1 MRTIKKQIC
10 REELISRLPALFA
23 YMEADETG
31 AFHLHKST
39 DALQGC
45 WGKIVSNI
53 KMFSNLPYL
62 AEFYIV
68 NGETLIHNAEYVALT
83 DEEKKGKTYSL
94 YQSKVYEKNDLS
106 KIITQKEYDG
116 KEDKEKLNYHEIVNV
131 MVDGGKT
138 YSYRTLMNFYYKY
151 KGEYSQ
157 QPLFSFI
164 DRYIGLVDVPVQQTE
179 ETDLMP
185 NKVYLA
191 DLRRLLP
198 IYQRYDVIYQKYSNE
213 YVDYSKQKNLDH
225 SICCAIKT
233 YMRMGGEDM
242 YAFLK
247 GLFDEMNIR
256 VDEAFEMAVGEA
268 QLSILINMNQSQNDL
283 GYLSCYLNEW
293 LPGEF
298 HKKGELCT
306 YDGNTYISNVD
317 NWDWFDERT
326 GELVFFKP
334 DYKEGDEHF
343 TKVSETDNVKDV
355 ISAKYPNG
363 RKKKLE
369 SFTISSKSDS
379 KLNGLRRYTK
389 YINEAGESE
398 EEPDGENWL
407 YFFRTNLVMNISVI
421 TDDDGNI
428 ADIVEY
434 KSSGNRI
441 KATEPDKLAAYGD
454 VIHSITRDAKN
465 RTITFE
471 YYIGAHLTAE
481 KKGSTNTS
489 PIIWTNFAYKDGG
502 VKYTETYSYEEGGE
516 IDKMDEY
523 DVDFDEYVKGE
534 NANDYRFDFHKYAF
548 GINGNMSR
556 TEVYTHRGNLTWDY
570 ISTDSEVTDNGDVDY
585 MYADIIKENYLT
597 GITYKPEVESSVFI
611 DRGNYSA
618 FERHIALSQVNTMED
633 LETYRNGGFFS
644 MQNVNG

>member
-31 AFHLHKST
+31 VFHLHKST

-45 WGKIVSNI
+45 WGKIVSDI
-53 KMFSNLPYL
+53 KMPSNVPYL
-62 AEFYIV
+62 TEFYIV
-68 NGETLIHNAEYVALT
+68 NGKELIHNAEYVALT
-83 DEEKKGKTYSL
+83 EEEKEGNTYSL
-94 YQSKVYEKNDLS
+94 YQNKVYEKNNLS
-106 KIITQKEYDG
+106 EIITQEEYDG
-116 KEDKEKLNYHEIVNV
+116 KDDKERLNYHEIVNV
-131 MVDGGKT
+131 MVVGNKT

-164 DRYIGLVDVPVQQTE
+164 NRYIGLVDVTVQQTE

-185 NKVYLA
+185 SKVYLA

-198 IYQRYDVIYQKYSNE
+198 IYQRYDVIYQE
-213 YVDYSKQKNLDH
+213 YKDGYDDYSKQKNLDH

-233 YMRMGGEDM
+233 YMRMGGEAM

-247 GLFDEMNIR
+247 GLFGEMNTR
-256 VDEAFEMAVGEA
+256 AGEVYAMAVGEA

-293 LPGEF
+293 IPGEL

-317 NWDWFDERT
+317 NTDWFDERI

-334 DYKEGDEHF
+334 DYYKEGNEHF
-343 TKVSETDNVKDV
+343 TKVSETNKASDF
-355 ISAKYPNG
+355 ISSKYPNG
-363 RKKKLE
+363 RKKSE
-369 SFTISSKSDS
+369 SFTIKSKSDS

-389 YINEAGESE
+389 YINEVGEFE

-428 ADIVEY
+428 ADIYEY
-434 KSSGNRI
+434 NSSGNRD
-441 KATEPDKLAAYGD
+441 KATDSDKLAAYGD
-454 VIHSITRDAKN
+454 VIHSITRNTTN

-471 YYIGAHLTAE
+471 YYIGAHLSATKE
-481 KKGSTNTS
+481 TSTDST
-489 PIIWTNFAYKDGG
+489 PIIWTDFVYKDGG

-516 IDKMDEY
+516 IDAMSDN
-523 DVDFDEYVKGE
+523 DFDKYVKGE
-534 NANDYRFDFHKYAF
+534 NTNNYRFDFHKYPF
-548 GINGNMSR
+548 GVNGNMSR

-570 ISTDSEVTDNGDVDY
+570 ISTDSEVTDDGDVDY

-633 LETYRNGGFFS
+633 LETYRNGGFFN

>member
-23 YMEADETG
+23 YLEADETG
-31 AFHLHKST
+31 VFHLHKST

-45 WGKIVSNI
+45 WGKIVSDIEMPSNI
-53 KMFSNLPYL
+53 PYL

-68 NGETLIHNAEYVALT
+68 NGKELIHNAEYVALT
-83 DEEKKGKTYSL
+83 DEEKEGNTYSL
-94 YQSKVYEKNDLS
+94 YQNKVYEKNDLS
-106 KIITQKEYDG
+106 EIITQEGYDEKEN
-116 KEDKEKLNYHEIVNV
+116 KEKLNYHEIVNV
-131 MVDGGKT
+131 MVVGEKT

-164 DRYIGLVDVPVQQTE
+164 GRYIGLVDVTVEQTE
-179 ETDLMP
+179 ERDLMP
-185 NKVYLA
+185 SKVYLA

-198 IYQRYDVIYQKYSNE
+198 IYQRYDVIYQKYKDE
-213 YVDYSKQKNLDH
+213 YTGYSKQKNLDH

-242 YAFLK
+242 YNFLK
-247 GLFDEMNIR
+247 GLFNEMNTR
-256 VDEAFEMAVGEA
+256 AGEAYGMAVGEA

-293 LPGEF
+293 IPGEF
-298 HKKGELCT
+298 HKGGELYT
-306 YDGNTYISNVD
+306 YDGNTYVCDED

-334 DYKEGDEHF
+334 DYYEKSKKEHF
-343 TKVSETDNVKDV
+343 TKVSENVKGNV

-363 RKKKLE
+363 GKKIEGE

-389 YINEAGESE
+389 YINEVGEFE

-434 KSSGNRI
+434 ESTGNRV
-441 KATEPDKLAAYGD
+441 KTTDSNKLAAYGD
-454 VIHSITRDAKN
+454 VIHSITRDKEN

-481 KKGSTNTS
+481 KKGSTDSS
-489 PIIWTNFAYKDGG
+489 PIIWTNFVYKDGG

-516 IDKMDEY
+516 IDKMSDN
-523 DVDFDEYVKGE
+523 DFDKYVKGE
-534 NANDYRFDFHKYAF
+534 NANDYRFDFHKYPF
-548 GINGNMSR
+548 GVNGNMSR

-585 MYADIIKENYLT
+585 MYADIIKENYLM

-633 LETYRNGGFFS
+633 LETYRNGGFFN

>member
-164 DRYIGLVDVPVQQTE
+164 DRYIGLVDVTVPQTE

-198 IYQRYDVIYQKYSNE
+198 IYQRYDVIYQKYRNE
-213 YVDYSKQKNLDH
+213 YDDYSKQKNLDH

-233 YMRMGGEDM
+233 YMRMGGEGM

-247 GLFDEMNIR
+247 GLFGEMNRR
-256 VDEAFEMAVGEA
+256 VNEAFAMAVGEA

-293 LPGEF
+293 IPGEF

-306 YDGNTYISNVD
+306 YDGNTYVCDVD

-326 GELVFFKP
+326 GGLVFFKP
-334 DYKEGDEHF
+334 DYYGKANEHF
-343 TKVSETDNVKDV
+343 TKVSENVGKKV
-355 ISAKYPNG
+355 ISAKDPNG
-363 RKKKLE
+363 GKKKSE
-369 SFTISSKSDS
+369 KFTINSKSDS

-389 YINEAGESE
+389 YINEVGEFE

-428 ADIVEY
+428 ADFDEY
-434 KSSGNRI
+434 KSSGNRVA
-441 KATEPDKLAAYGD
+441 ATKPDKLAAYGD
-454 VIHSITRDAKN
+454 VIYSIKRDTTN
-465 RTITFE
+465 RTITFV
-471 YYIGAHLTAE
+471 YYIGAHLSATKEPNASSIMW
-481 KKGSTNTS
+481 K
-489 PIIWTNFAYKDGG
+489 NFVYKDGG

-516 IDKMDEY
+516 IYGMSDEN
-523 DVDFDEYVKGE
+523 FNEYVKGE

>member
-31 AFHLHKST
+31 VFHLHKST

-45 WGKIVSNI
+45 WGKIVSDI
-53 KMFSNLPYL
+53 KMPSNIPYL

-68 NGETLIHNAEYVALT
+68 NGKELMHNAEYVALT
-83 DEEKKGKTYSL
+83 DEEKEGNTYKL
-94 YQSKVYEKNDLS
+94 YQNKVYEKNDLS
-106 KIITQKEYDG
+106 EIITQEDYDG
-116 KEDKEKLNYHEIVNV
+116 KKDDEKLEYHEIVNV
-131 MVDGGKT
+131 MVVGGKT

-164 DRYIGLVDVPVQQTE
+164 GRYIGLIDVTVEQTE
-179 ETDLMP
+179 ERDLMP
-185 NKVYLA
+185 SKVYLA

-198 IYQRYDVIYQKYSNE
+198 IYQRYDVIYQKYKVE
-213 YVDYSKQKNLDH
+213 YEDPEKQKNLDH

-242 YAFLK
+242 YNFLK
-247 GLFDEMNIR
+247 GLFNEMNTR
-256 VDEAFEMAVGEA
+256 AGEAYGMAVGEA

-293 LPGEF
+293 IPGEL

-334 DYKEGDEHF
+334 DYEEGDEHF
-343 TKVSETDNVKDV
+343 TKVSETNYVNDF

-363 RKKKLE
+363 RKKKSK

-389 YINEAGESE
+389 YINEVGEFE

-434 KSSGNRI
+434 ESSGNSV
-441 KATEPDKLAAYGD
+441 KTTDSNKLAAYGD
-454 VIHSITRDAKN
+454 VIHSITRDKES

-481 KKGSTNTS
+481 KKGGTDSS
-489 PIIWTNFAYKDGG
+489 PIIWTNFVYKDGG

-516 IDKMDEY
+516 IDKMGDN
-523 DVDFDEYVKGE
+523 DFDKYVKGE
-534 NANDYRFDFHKYAF
+534 NANDYRFDFHKYPF
-548 GINGNMSR
+548 GVNGNMSR
-556 TEVYTHRGNLTWDY
+556 TEVYTDRGNLTWDY
-570 ISTDSEVTDNGDVDY
+570 ISTDSEVTDGGGVDY
-585 MYADIIKENYLT
+585 MYADIIKENYLM

-633 LETYRNGGFFS
+633 LETYRNGGFFN